1 MSGVPSL
8 DDLELFLAVA
18 KELSFARAARELG
31 VPPPTLTRRIQ
42 RLEQRLDA
50 PLLRRSTRR
59 VRLTDA
65 GALLLERAEGPRRD
79 LREALE
85 CLAED
90 SDSPRGRIRITLPAD
105 LARLWLASPLAAF
118 AARHPDIRLEL
129 SLTGRLV
136 DLVEEGFDL
145 AIRVGRPQ
153 SATLIARRLAVLP
166 TGLYASPSCL
176 AGLLPLAHPRDLEAV
191 NAIVLTGRSADRSWS
206 LSRAREKTE
215 IAPRGNLEADDLG
228 TLISLVASG
237 AGVALLPVP
246 LVAGSQEAGRVVRV
260 LPGWNGPEAPV
271 YAVFLSR
278 RMPLRLRLLLDH
290 LREWLDDHSPGG

>member
-18 KELSFARAARELG
+18 RDLSFARASRDLG
-31 VPPPTLTRRIQ
+31 VPPATLTRRVQ
-42 RLEQRLDA
+42 RLEQQLEA

-59 VRLTDA
+59 VRLPDA

-90 SDSPRGRIRITLPAD
+90 SGAPRGRLRLTLPAD
-105 LARLWLASPLAAF
+105 LARLWLAAPLAAF
-118 AARHPDIRLEL
+118 AARHPEIRLEL

-136 DLVEEGFDL
+136 DLVGEGFDL
-145 AIRVGRPQ
+145 AIRAARPQ
-153 SATLIARRLAVLP
+153 SATLIARRLASLP
-166 TGLYASPSCL
+166 TALYASPSYL
-176 AGLLPLAHPRDLEAV
+176 AALPGLEHPRDLEAV

-206 LSRAREKTE
+206 LSRGREITQV
-215 IAPRGNLEADDLG
+215 APRGNLEADDLG
-228 TLISLVASG
+228 TVISLVVSG
-237 AGVALLPVP
+237 AGIALLPVP
-246 LVAGSQEAGRVVRV
+246 LVTGSRETGRLARV

-271 YAVFLSR
+271 YAVYLSR

-290 LREWLDDHSPGG
+290 LRQWLDGASSTR

>member
-1 MSGVPSL
+1 MSGVASL

-18 KELSFARAARELG
+18 RELSFARAARELG
-31 VPPPTLTRRIQ
+31 VPAATLTRRIQ

-90 SDSPRGRIRITLPAD
+90 SEAPRGRLRLTLPAD
-105 LARLWLASPLAAF
+105 LARLWLAAPLAEF
-118 AARHPDIRLEL
+118 AARHPEIRLEL

-145 AIRVGRPQ
+145 AIRAARPE
-153 SATLIARRLAVLP
+153 SSTLIARRLAALP
-166 TGLYASPSCL
+166 TALYASPAYL
-176 AGLLPLAHPRDLEAV
+176 AGLPALEHPRDLEAA
-191 NAIVLTGRSADRSWS
+191 NALVLAGRSADRAWS
-206 LSRAREKTE
+206 LSRGREGVRV
-215 IAPRGNLEADDLG
+215 APRGNLEADDLG
-228 TLISLVASG
+228 TLISLVANG
-237 AGVALLPVP
+237 AGIALLPVP
-246 LVAGSQEAGRVVRV
+246 LVTGSQEGGRLVRV

-271 YAVFLSR
+271 YAVYLSR

-290 LREWLDDHSPGG
+290 LRKWLDGASPGR

>member
-18 KELSFARAARELG
+18 RDLSFARASRDLG
-31 VPPPTLTRRIQ
+31 VPPATLTRRVQ
-42 RLEQRLDA
+42 RLEQQLEA

-90 SDSPRGRIRITLPAD
+90 SGAPRGRLRLTLPAD
-105 LARLWLASPLAAF
+105 LARLWLAAPLAAF
-118 AARHPDIRLEL
+118 AARHPEIRLEL

-136 DLVEEGFDL
+136 DLVGEGFDL
-145 AIRVGRPQ
+145 AIRAARPQ
-153 SATLIARRLAVLP
+153 SATLIARRLASLP
-166 TGLYASPSCL
+166 TALYASPSYL
-176 AGLLPLAHPRDLEAV
+176 AALPGLEHPRDLEAV

-206 LSRAREKTE
+206 LSRGREITQV
-215 IAPRGNLEADDLG
+215 APRGNLEADDLG
-228 TLISLVASG
+228 TVISLVVSG
-237 AGVALLPVP
+237 AGIALLPVP
-246 LVAGSQEAGRVVRV
+246 LVTGSRETGRLARV

-271 YAVFLSR
+271 YAVYLSR

-290 LREWLDDHSPGG
+290 LRQWLDGASSTR

>member
-42 RLEQRLDA
+42 RLEERLDA
-50 PLLRRSTRR
+50 QLLRRSTRR

-65 GALLLERAEGPRRD
+65 GALLLESAEGPRRD

-90 SDSPRGRIRITLPAD
+90 SDSPRGRVRITLPAD

-118 AARHPDIRLEL
+118 AARHPDVRLEL

-176 AGLLPLAHPRDLEAV
+176 AGLLPLEHPRDLEAA

-290 LREWLDDHSPGG
+290 LREWLDDHSPGR